1 MEERRLLCVDIGNT
15 NTILA
20 VFEGDDLKDSWRIR
34 TDPQATADELSLTFR
49 TLLDGDGAGLDGIA
63 LSSTVPQQGAEV
75 AKMAQRYYPHA
86 HFVAIAPGVRTGVR
100 LSIDNPKEAGPDRI
114 ANTHAAY
121 HLYGGPCIT
130 VDFGTS
136 TNIDVISEQGDFLG
150 GAFAPGIEISID
162 ALASRAANLLKIPL
176 VKPRSVIGKNTVE
189 CLQSGMVYGT
199 AAQVDGLVRR
209 ITEELGTTPTAV
221 VATGGLAPVVIEQCE
236 TVTHYEPNLTLH
248 GLRMIWDRNV

>member
-1 MEERRLLCVDIGNT
+1 VLLCVDIGNT
-15 NTILA
+15 NTVLA
-20 VFEGDDLKDSWRIR
+20 VFEGETLKHSWRIR
-34 TDPQATADELSLTFR
+34 TDPHATADELGLTFR
-49 TLLDGDGAGLDGIA
+49 ALLDGDGVDLSGIA

-86 HFVAIAPGVRTGVR
+86 HLVQIAPGVKTGVR
-100 LSIDNPKEAGPDRI
+100 LSIDNPREAGPDRI
-114 ANTHAAY
+114 ANTHAAF

-136 TNIDVISEQGDFLG
+136 TNIDVISEHGDFLG

-209 ITEELGTTPTAV
+209 IIAELGTDPTAV
-221 VATGGLAPVVIEQCE
+221 VATGGLAPVVMEECE
-236 TVTHYEPNLTLH
+236 TITHYEPNLTLH

>member
-1 MEERRLLCVDIGNT
+1 VLLCVDIGNT
-15 NTILA
+15 NTVLA
-20 VFEGDDLKDSWRIR
+20 VFDGETLKHSWRIR
-34 TDPQATADELSLTFR
+34 TDPHATADELGLTFR
-49 TLLDGDGAGLDGIA
+49 ALLDGDGVDLSGIA

-86 HFVAIAPGVRTGVR
+86 HLVQIAPGIKTGVR
-100 LSIDNPKEAGPDRI
+100 LSIDNPREAGPDRI
-114 ANTHAAY
+114 ANTVAAF

-136 TNIDVISEQGDFLG
+136 TNIDVISATGDFLG

-209 ITEELGTTPTAV
+209 ITAELGADPTAV

-236 TVTHYEPNLTLH
+236 TVTHYEPDLTLH
-248 GLRMIWDRNV
+248 GLRMIWDRNI

>member
-1 MEERRLLCVDIGNT
+1 MLLCVDIGNT
-15 NTILA
+15 NTVLA
-20 VFEGDDLKDSWRIR
+20 VFEGETVKHSWRIR
-34 TDPQATADELSLTFR
+34 TDPHATADELGLTFR
-49 TLLDGDGAGLDGIA
+49 ALLEGDGVDLSGIA

-86 HFVAIAPGVRTGVR
+86 HLVQIAPGVKTGVR
-100 LSIDNPKEAGPDRI
+100 LSIDNPREAGPDRI
-114 ANTHAAY
+114 ANTVAAFT
-121 HLYGGPCIT
+121 LYGGPCIT

-136 TNIDVISEQGDFLG
+136 TNIDVISETGDFLG

-209 ITEELGTTPTAV
+209 ITAELRTEPTAV
-221 VATGGLAPVVIEQCE
+221 VATGGLAPVVTEQCE
-236 TVTHYEPNLTLH
+236 TVTHYEPDLTLH
-248 GLRMIWDRNV
+248 GLRIIWDRNL

>member
-1 MEERRLLCVDIGNT
+1 VLLCVDIGNT
-15 NTILA
+15 NTVLA
-20 VFEGDDLKDSWRIR
+20 VFDGEALKHSWRIR
-34 TDPQATADELSLTFR
+34 TDPHATADELGMTFR
-49 TLLDGDGAGLDGIA
+49 ALLDGDGVDLSGIA

-86 HFVAIAPGVRTGVR
+86 VLVQIAPGVKTGVR
-100 LSIDNPKEAGPDRI
+100 LSIDNPREAGPDRI
-114 ANTHAAY
+114 ANTYAAF

-136 TNIDVISEQGDFLG
+136 TNIDVISETGDFLG

-209 ITEELGTTPTAV
+209 ITAELGADPTAV
-221 VATGGLAPVVIEQCE
+221 VATGGLAPVVIEECE
-236 TVTHYEPNLTLH
+236 TITHYEPNLTLH
-248 GLRMIWDRNV
+248 GLRMIWDRNA

>member
-1 MEERRLLCVDIGNT
+1 VLLCVDIGNT
-15 NTILA
+15 NTVLA
-20 VFEGDDLKDSWRIR
+20 VFEGETLKHSWRIR
-34 TDPQATADELSLTFR
+34 TDPHATADELGLTFR
-49 TLLDGDGAGLDGIA
+49 ALLDGDGVDLTGIA

-75 AKMAQRYYPHA
+75 AKMVQRYYPHA
-86 HFVAIAPGVRTGVR
+86 HLVQIAPGIKTGVR
-100 LSIDNPKEAGPDRI
+100 LSIDNPREAGPDRI
-114 ANTHAAY
+114 ANTHAAF

-136 TNIDVISEQGDFLG
+136 TNIDVISEHGDFLG

>member
-1 MEERRLLCVDIGNT
+1 VLLCVDIGNT
-15 NTILA
+15 NTVLA
-20 VFEGDDLKDSWRIR
+20 VFDGETLKHSWRIR
-34 TDPQATADELSLTFR
+34 TDPHATADELGLTFR
-49 TLLDGDGAGLDGIA
+49 ALLDGDGVDLSGIA

-86 HFVAIAPGVRTGVR
+86 VLVQIAPGVKTGVR
-100 LSIDNPKEAGPDRI
+100 LSIDNPREAGPDRI
-114 ANTHAAY
+114 ANTYAAF

-136 TNIDVISEQGDFLG
+136 TNIDVISETGDFLG

-209 ITEELGTTPTAV
+209 ITAELGTDPTAV
-221 VATGGLAPVVIEQCE
+221 VATGGLAPVVIEECE
-236 TVTHYEPNLTLH
+236 TITHYEPNLTLH
-248 GLRMIWDRNV
+248 GLRMIWDRNA

>member
-1 MEERRLLCVDIGNT
+1 VLLCVDIGNT
-15 NTILA
+15 NTVLA
-20 VFEGDDLKDSWRIR
+20 VFEGEHLKHSWRIR
-34 TDPQATADELSLTFR
+34 TDPHATADELGLTFR
-49 TLLDGDGAGLDGIA
+49 ALLDGDGVDLSGIA

-75 AKMAQRYYPHA
+75 AKMAQRYFPHA
-86 HFVAIAPGVRTGVR
+86 HLVQIAPGIKTGVR
-100 LSIDNPKEAGPDRI
+100 LSIDNPREAGPDRI
-114 ANTHAAY
+114 ANTHAAF

-136 TNIDVISEQGDFLG
+136 TNIDVISEHGDFLG

-176 VKPRSVIGKNTVE
+176 IKPRSVIGKNTVE

-209 ITEELGTTPTAV
+209 ITAELGQDPTAV

-236 TVTHYEPNLTLH
+236 TITHYEPNLTLH

>member
-1 MEERRLLCVDIGNT
+1 MLLCADIGNT
-15 NTILA
+15 NTVLA
-20 VFEGDDLKDSWRIR
+20 VFEGEHLKHSWRIR
-34 TDPQATADELSLTFR
+34 TDPNATADELGMTFR
-49 TLLDGDGAGLDGIA
+49 TLVDGDGVDLTGIA
-63 LSSTVPQQGAEV
+63 LSSTVPQQAAEV

-86 HFVAIAPGVRTGVR
+86 RLVVLGPGVRTGVQ
-100 LSIDNPKEAGPDRI
+100 LMIDNPKEAGPDRI

-136 TNIDVISEQGDFLG
+136 TNIDVISEHGDFLG

-209 ITEELGTTPTAV
+209 ITAELGAEPTAI

-248 GLRMIWDRNV
+248 GLRMIFDRNV

>member
-1 MEERRLLCVDIGNT
+1 MLLCVDIGNT
-15 NTILA
+15 NTVLA
-20 VFEGDDLKDSWRIR
+20 VFEDDKLVHSWRIR
-34 TDPQATADELSLTFR
+34 TDPHATADELGLTFR
-49 TLLDGDGAGLDGIA
+49 ALLDGDGVDLTGIA

-75 AKMAQRYYPHA
+75 AKMAKRYYPDA
-86 HFVAIAPGVRTGVR
+86 KLVTMGPGVKSGVR
-100 LSIDNPKEAGPDRI
+100 LLIDNPREAGPDRI
-114 ANTHAAY
+114 ANTHAAF
-121 HLYGGPCIT
+121 HLFGGPCIT

-136 TNIDVISEQGDFLG
+136 TNIDVISEHGDFLG

-209 ITEELGTTPTAV
+209 ITAELGAEPTAV
-221 VATGGLAPVVIEQCE
+221 VATGGLASVVAEQCE
-236 TVTHYEPNLTLH
+236 TITNFEPNLTLH
-248 GLRMIWDRNV
+248 GLRMIWHRNV

>member
-1 MEERRLLCVDIGNT
+1 VLLCVDIGNT
-15 NTILA
+15 NTVLA
-20 VFEGDDLKDSWRIR
+20 VFEGETLKHSWRIR
-34 TDPQATADELSLTFR
+34 TDPHATADELGLTFR
-49 TLLDGDGAGLDGIA
+49 ALLDGDGVDLTGIA

-75 AKMAQRYYPHA
+75 AKMVQRYYPHA
-86 HFVAIAPGVRTGVR
+86 HLVQIAPGIKTGVR
-100 LSIDNPKEAGPDRI
+100 LSIDNPREAGPDRI
-114 ANTHAAY
+114 ANTHAAF

-136 TNIDVISEQGDFLG
+136 TNIDVISETGDFLG

>member
-1 MEERRLLCVDIGNT
+1 MLLCVDIGNT
-15 NTILA
+15 NTVLA
-20 VFEGDDLKDSWRIR
+20 VFEGETLKHSWRIR
-34 TDPQATADELSLTFR
+34 TDPHATADELGLTFR
-49 TLLDGDGAGLDGIA
+49 ALLDGDGVDLSGIA

-75 AKMAQRYYPHA
+75 AKMVQRYYPHA
-86 HFVAIAPGVRTGVR
+86 HLVQIAPGIKTGVR
-100 LSIDNPKEAGPDRI
+100 LSIDNPREAGPDRI
-114 ANTHAAY
+114 ANTHAAF

-136 TNIDVISEQGDFLG
+136 TNIDVISATGDFLG

>member
-1 MEERRLLCVDIGNT
+1 VLLCVDIGNT
-15 NTILA
+15 NTVLA
-20 VFEGDDLKDSWRIR
+20 VFEGETLKHSWRIR
-34 TDPQATADELSLTFR
+34 TDPHATADELGLTFR
-49 TLLDGDGAGLDGIA
+49 ALLDGDGVDLSGIS

-86 HFVAIAPGVRTGVR
+86 SLVQIAPGVKTGVR
-100 LSIDNPKEAGPDRI
+100 LAIDNPREAGPDRI
-114 ANTHAAY
+114 ANTYAAF

-136 TNIDVISEQGDFLG
+136 TNIDVISETGDFLG

-209 ITEELGTTPTAV
+209 ITAELGADPTAV
-221 VATGGLAPVVIEQCE
+221 VATGGLAPVVIEECE
-236 TVTHYEPNLTLH
+236 TITHYEPNLTLH
-248 GLRMIWDRNV
+248 GLRMIWDRNA

>member
-1 MEERRLLCVDIGNT
+1 VLLCVDIGNT
-15 NTILA
+15 NTVLA
-20 VFEGDDLKDSWRIR
+20 VFEGETLKHSWRIR
-34 TDPQATADELSLTFR
+34 TDPHATADELGLTFR
-49 TLLDGDGAGLDGIA
+49 ALLDGDGVDLSGIA

-75 AKMAQRYYPHA
+75 AKMVQRYYPHA
-86 HFVAIAPGVRTGVR
+86 HLVQIAPGIKTGVR
-100 LSIDNPKEAGPDRI
+100 LSIDNPREAGPDRI
-114 ANTHAAY
+114 ANTHAAF

-136 TNIDVISEQGDFLG
+136 TNIDVISATGDFLG
-150 GAFAPGIEISID
+150 GAFAPGIEISMD

>member
-1 MEERRLLCVDIGNT
+1 MLLCVDIGNT
-15 NTILA
+15 NTVLA
-20 VFEGDDLKDSWRIR
+20 VFEGETLKHSWRIR
-34 TDPQATADELSLTFR
+34 TDPHATADELGLTFR
-49 TLLDGDGAGLDGIA
+49 ALLDGDGVDLTGIA
-63 LSSTVPQQGAEV
+63 LSSTVPQQGSEV
-75 AKMAQRYYPHA
+75 AKMVQRYYPHA
-86 HFVAIAPGVRTGVR
+86 HLVQIAPGIKTGVR
-100 LSIDNPKEAGPDRI
+100 LSIDNPREAGPDRI
-114 ANTHAAY
+114 ANTHAAF

-136 TNIDVISEQGDFLG
+136 TNIDVISETGDFLG

>member
-1 MEERRLLCVDIGNT
+1 VLLCVDIGNT
-15 NTILA
+15 NTVLA
-20 VFEGDDLKDSWRIR
+20 VFEGETLKHSWRIR
-34 TDPQATADELSLTFR
+34 TDPHATADELGLTFR
-49 TLLDGDGAGLDGIA
+49 ALLDGDKVDLTGIA

-75 AKMAQRYYPHA
+75 AKMVQRYYPHA
-86 HFVAIAPGVRTGVR
+86 HLVQIAPGVKTGVR
-100 LSIDNPKEAGPDRI
+100 LSIDNPREAGPDRI
-114 ANTHAAY
+114 ANTHAAF

-136 TNIDVISEQGDFLG
+136 TNIDVISEHGDFLG

-209 ITEELGTTPTAV
+209 ITAELGTEPTAV

-248 GLRMIWDRNV
+248 GLRMIWDRNA

>member
-1 MEERRLLCVDIGNT
+1 MTVLLCVDIGNT
-15 NTILA
+15 NTVLA
-20 VFEGDDLKDSWRIR
+20 VFEGETLKHSWRIR
-34 TDPQATADELSLTFR
+34 TDPHATADELGLTFR
-49 TLLDGDGAGLDGIA
+49 ALLDGDGVDLSGIA

-75 AKMAQRYYPHA
+75 AKMVQRYYPHA
-86 HFVAIAPGVRTGVR
+86 HLVQIAPGVKTGVR
-100 LSIDNPKEAGPDRI
+100 LSIDNPREAGPDRI
-114 ANTHAAY
+114 ANTHAAF

-136 TNIDVISEQGDFLG
+136 TNIDVISATGDFLG

-209 ITEELGTTPTAV
+209 ITEELGTTPTSV

>member
-1 MEERRLLCVDIGNT
+1 MLLCVDIGNT
-15 NTILA
+15 NTVLA
-20 VFEGDDLKDSWRIR
+20 VFDGETLKHSWRIR
-34 TDPQATADELSLTFR
+34 TDPHATADELGLTFR
-49 TLLDGDGAGLDGIA
+49 ALLDGDGVDLSGIA

-86 HFVAIAPGVRTGVR
+86 HLVQIAPGIKTGVR
-100 LSIDNPKEAGPDRI
+100 LSIDNPREAGPDRI
-114 ANTHAAY
+114 ANTVAAF

-136 TNIDVISEQGDFLG
+136 TNIDVISATGDFLG

-209 ITEELGTTPTAV
+209 ITAELGADPTAV

-236 TVTHYEPNLTLH
+236 TVTHYEPDLTLH
-248 GLRMIWDRNV
+248 GLRMIWDRNI

>member
-1 MEERRLLCVDIGNT
+1 VLLCVDIGNT
-15 NTILA
+15 NTVLA
-20 VFEGDDLKDSWRIR
+20 VFEGETLKHSWRIR
-34 TDPQATADELSLTFR
+34 TDPHATADELGLTFR
-49 TLLDGDGAGLDGIA
+49 ALLDGDGVDLSGIA

-86 HFVAIAPGVRTGVR
+86 HLVQIAPGVKTGVR
-100 LSIDNPKEAGPDRI
+100 LSIDNPREAGPDRI
-114 ANTHAAY
+114 ANTHAAF

-136 TNIDVISEQGDFLG
+136 TNIDVISEHGDFLG

-209 ITEELGTTPTAV
+209 ITAELGTEPTAV

-236 TVTHYEPNLTLH
+236 TITHYEPNLTLH

>member
-1 MEERRLLCVDIGNT
+1 MTVLLCVDIGNT
-15 NTILA
+15 NTVLA
-20 VFEGDDLKDSWRIR
+20 VFEGETLKHSWRIR
-34 TDPQATADELSLTFR
+34 TDPHATADELGLTFR
-49 TLLDGDGAGLDGIA
+49 ALLDGDGVDLSGIA

-75 AKMAQRYYPHA
+75 AKMVQRYYPHA
-86 HFVAIAPGVRTGVR
+86 HLVQIAPGVKTGVR
-100 LSIDNPKEAGPDRI
+100 LSIDNPREAGPDRI
-114 ANTHAAY
+114 ANTHAAF

-136 TNIDVISEQGDFLG
+136 TNIDVISATGDFLG

>member
-1 MEERRLLCVDIGNT
+1 MLLCVDIGNT
-15 NTILA
+15 NTVLA
-20 VFEGDDLKDSWRIR
+20 VFEGETLKHSWRIR
-34 TDPQATADELSLTFR
+34 TDPHATADELGLTFR
-49 TLLDGDGAGLDGIA
+49 ALLDGDGVDLSGIS

-86 HFVAIAPGVRTGVR
+86 SLVQIAPGVKTGVR
-100 LSIDNPKEAGPDRI
+100 LAIDNPREAGPDRI
-114 ANTHAAY
+114 ANTYAAF

-136 TNIDVISEQGDFLG
+136 TNIDVISETGDFLG

-209 ITEELGTTPTAV
+209 ITAELGADPTAV
-221 VATGGLAPVVIEQCE
+221 VATGGLAPVVIEECE
-236 TVTHYEPNLTLH
+236 TITHYEPNLTLH
-248 GLRMIWDRNV
+248 GLRMIWDRNA

>member
-1 MEERRLLCVDIGNT
+1 MLLCVDIGNT
-15 NTILA
+15 NTVLA
-20 VFEGDDLKDSWRIR
+20 VFDGETLKHSWRIR
-34 TDPQATADELSLTFR
+34 TDPHATADELGLTFR
-49 TLLDGDGAGLDGIA
+49 ALLDGDGVDLSGIA

-86 HFVAIAPGVRTGVR
+86 RLVQIAPGVKTGVR
-100 LSIDNPKEAGPDRI
+100 LSIDNPREAGPDRI
-114 ANTHAAY
+114 ANTYAAF

-136 TNIDVISEQGDFLG
+136 TNIDVISETGDFLG

-209 ITEELGTTPTAV
+209 ITAELGGSVAAV

-248 GLRMIWDRNV
+248 GLRMIWDRNA

>member
-1 MEERRLLCVDIGNT
+1 MLLCVDIGNT
-15 NTILA
+15 NTVLA
-20 VFEGDDLKDSWRIR
+20 VFEGETLKHSWRIR
-34 TDPQATADELSLTFR
+34 TDPHATADELGLTFR
-49 TLLDGDGAGLDGIA
+49 ALLDGDGVDLSGIA

-75 AKMAQRYYPHA
+75 AKMVQRYYPHA
-86 HFVAIAPGVRTGVR
+86 HLVQIAPGIKTGVR
-100 LSIDNPKEAGPDRI
+100 LSIDNPREAGPDRI
-114 ANTHAAY
+114 ANTHAAF

-136 TNIDVISEQGDFLG
+136 TNIDVISEHGDFLG

-209 ITEELGTTPTAV
+209 ITAELGTDPTAV

-248 GLRMIWDRNV
+248 GLRMIWDRNR

>member
-1 MEERRLLCVDIGNT
+1 MLLCVDIGNT
-15 NTILA
+15 NTVLA
-20 VFEGDDLKDSWRIR
+20 VFEGEHLKHSWRIR
-34 TDPQATADELSLTFR
+34 TDPTATADELGLTFR
-49 TLLDGDGAGLDGIA
+49 ALLDGDGVDITGIA
-63 LSSTVPQQGAEV
+63 LSSTVPLQGAEV

-86 HFVAIAPGVRTGVR
+86 HLVAVAPGVKTGVR

-114 ANTHAAY
+114 ANTHAAF

-136 TNIDVISEQGDFLG
+136 TNIDVISEHGDFLG

-162 ALASRAANLLKIPL
+162 ALASRAANLVKIPL

-189 CLQSGMVYGT
+189 CLQSGMLYGT

-209 ITEELGTTPTAV
+209 ITAELGTEPTAV
-221 VATGGLAPVVIEQCE
+221 VATGGLAPMVIEQCE
-236 TVTHYEPNLTLH
+236 TVTHYEPDLTLH
-248 GLRMIWDRNV
+248 GLRMIFDRNT

>member
-1 MEERRLLCVDIGNT
+1 VGDHRTLLCVDIGNT
-15 NTILA
+15 NTVLA
-20 VFEGDDLKDSWRIR
+20 VFEGEDLKQSWRIR
-34 TDPQATADELSLTFR
+34 TDPHATADELGLTFR
-49 TLLDGDGAGLDGIA
+49 ALLEGVELSGIA
-63 LSSTVPQQGAEV
+63 LSSTVPQQAAEIG
-75 AKMAQRYYPHA
+75 KMAQRYYPDA
-86 HFVAIAPGVRTGVR
+86 HLVAIAPGVKTGVR

-136 TNIDVISEQGDFLG
+136 TNIDVISAEGDFLG

-176 VKPRSVIGKNTVE
+176 LKPRNVIGKNTVE

-209 ITEELGTTPTAV
+209 ITGELGTPPTAV

-248 GLRMIWDRNV
+248 GLRMIYARNA

>member
-1 MEERRLLCVDIGNT
+1 VLLCVDIGNT
-15 NTILA
+15 NTVLA
-20 VFEGDDLKDSWRIR
+20 VFEGESLKHSWRIR
-34 TDPQATADELSLTFR
+34 TDPHATADELGLTFR
-49 TLLDGDGAGLDGIA
+49 ALLEGDGVDLSGIA

-86 HFVAIAPGVRTGVR
+86 HLVQIAPGVKTGVR
-100 LSIDNPKEAGPDRI
+100 LSIDNPREAGPDRI
-114 ANTHAAY
+114 ANTHAAF

-136 TNIDVISEQGDFLG
+136 TNIDVISEHGDFLG

-209 ITEELGTTPTAV
+209 ITAELGTEPTAV

-236 TVTHYEPNLTLH
+236 TITHYEPNLTLH

>member
-1 MEERRLLCVDIGNT
+1 MLLCVDIGNT
-15 NTILA
+15 NTVLA
-20 VFEGDDLKDSWRIR
+20 VFEGETLKHSWRIR
-34 TDPQATADELSLTFR
+34 TDPHATADELGLTFR
-49 TLLDGDGAGLDGIA
+49 ALLDGDGVDLSGIA

-75 AKMAQRYYPHA
+75 AKMVQRYYPHA
-86 HFVAIAPGVRTGVR
+86 HLVQIAPGVKTGVR
-100 LSIDNPKEAGPDRI
+100 LSIDNPREAGPDRI
-114 ANTHAAY
+114 ANTHAAF

-136 TNIDVISEQGDFLG
+136 TNIDVISATGDFLG

-209 ITEELGTTPTAV
+209 ITAELDTDPTAV

-236 TVTHYEPNLTLH
+236 TITHYEPDLTLH
-248 GLRMIWDRNV
+248 GLRMIWDRNAV

>member
-1 MEERRLLCVDIGNT
+1 MLLCVDIGNT
-15 NTILA
+15 NTVLA
-20 VFEGDDLKDSWRIR
+20 VFEGETLKHSWRIR
-34 TDPQATADELSLTFR
+34 TDPHATADELGLTFR
-49 TLLDGDGAGLDGIA
+49 ALLDGDGVDLSGIA

-75 AKMAQRYYPHA
+75 AKMVQRYYPHA
-86 HFVAIAPGVRTGVR
+86 HLVQIAPGVKTGVR
-100 LSIDNPKEAGPDRI
+100 LSIDNPREAGPDRI
-114 ANTHAAY
+114 ANTHAAF

-136 TNIDVISEQGDFLG
+136 TNIDVISATGDFLG

-209 ITEELGTTPTAV
+209 ITAELGTDPTAV

-236 TVTHYEPNLTLH
+236 TITHYEPDLTLH
-248 GLRMIWDRNV
+248 GLRMIWDRNAV